1 MPTNEPR
8 RQPKATFPFAGGKPP
23 PRHLTPQE
31 IAEERRKKL
40 CAKYEAFFA
49 PIVEQLQAGG
59 ETGKLL
65 NLMRSRDC
73 NDRGFESR
81 FPPLCFNLG
90 FWGPNN
96 GERHRPYVYLY
107 IREPDGRR
115 SRQIFDRLRNRHEA
129 IERELRQI
137 NPSFEL
143 NQWSPTTG
151 SPNPRATN
159 YRSVGMMIH
168 GTINDPPEKLNEIS
182 NWMLA
187 FYPALKTTM
196 DPHLEEILRDLP

>member
-1 MPTNEPR
+1 MTGR
-8 RQPKATFPFAGGKPP
+8 KPDTQDELKVA
-23 PRHLTPQE
+23 RSQY
-31 IAEERRKKL
+31 K
-40 CAKYEAFFA
+40 AFFA
-49 PIVEQLQAGG
+49 PIIRELRAGG
-59 ETGKLL
+59 ESGERV
-65 NLMRSRDC
+65 NVMPEED

-107 IREPDGRR
+107 IRESDGRR

-151 SPNPRATN
+151 SPNPRAAN